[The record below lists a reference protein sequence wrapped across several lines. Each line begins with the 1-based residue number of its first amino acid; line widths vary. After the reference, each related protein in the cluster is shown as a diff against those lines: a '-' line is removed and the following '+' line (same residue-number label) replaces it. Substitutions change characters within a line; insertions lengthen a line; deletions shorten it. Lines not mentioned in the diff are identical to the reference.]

1 MESRP
6 IFKMADM
13 KNLYITR
20 LTELG
25 LDQVQ
30 VHTTKLKD
38 RILAAIPYLRSRTEG
53 RGILLIYDE
62 EIGTA
67 LKQAC
72 NGDCDSDALI
82 LAKASN
88 IIRRDV
94 FELTQSFNGRFPVDC
109 QEKAQFLAALLTG
122 PTIKDQCAEDKPLS
136 HGAKTISQLI
146 VFNSIRASKNHVSST
161 HRHNRDRETPA
172 PIYFALNIHGETRDL
187 ITTIFFVNSEL
198 QFIP

>member
-1 MESRP
+1 
-6 IFKMADM
+6 MADM

-62 EIGTA
+62 DIGTA

-72 NGDCDSDALI
+72 NDDCDSDALI
-82 LAKASN
+82 LAKACD
-88 IIRRDV
+88 IIPRDV

-109 QEKAQFLAALLTG
+109 QEKAVPQSIATLVNMLLTE
-122 PTIKDQCAEDKPLS
+122 PNIKDQSAEDKPFHMEPKLPF
-136 HGAKTISQLI
+136 TEQ
-146 VFNSIRASKNHVSST
+146 VY
-161 HRHNRDRETPA
+161 P
-172 PIYFALNIHGETRDL
+172 
-187 ITTIFFVNSEL
+187 
-198 QFIP
+198 

>member
-1 MESRP
+1 
-6 IFKMADM
+6 MADM

-20 LTELG
+20 LNELD

-30 VHTTKLKD
+30 VHTTRLKD
-38 RILAAIPYLRSRTEG
+38 RILAAIPDLRSQTKDRD
-53 RGILLIYDE
+53 ILLIYDE
-62 EIGTA
+62 DIGTA

-72 NGDCDSDALI
+72 NDDCDSDALI

-94 FELTQSFNGRFPVDC
+94 FELTQSFNGRFLLTVR
-109 QEKAQFLAALLTG
+109 KKLYLAALVNMLLTG
-122 PTIKDQCAEDKPLS
+122 PNIKDQCAEDKPLS

-146 VFNSIRASKNHVSST
+146 VFNSIRASKKHVSST

-172 PIYFALNIHGETRDL
+172 PI
-187 ITTIFFVNSEL
+187 
-198 QFIP
+198 